1 MKYFILFL
9 AVCLVACTSA
19 ETRKQDAIKEITA
32 DASANAKLFSSELS
46 PLAPKVDV
54 IQITYG
60 QDSLKNIDFLNFLAN
75 SKAKLSSIIIDKLK
89 TQQNEY
95 SNALKK
101 EKSDQAFISETIAT
115 ARSDIAVDI
124 KLSKKLNMALTLNL
138 TGANLSQALEQISKR
153 GNININNKVA
163 DVKLQGRYSGTISN
177 ILQTLAKENNFMIYR
192 ECVSSSCLDTIKS
205 GNGEGLVMTSS
216 KDATLNLLDFDSLDI
231 NTIFLVQKD
240 LDILNKKYLEI
251 FSKESKEDIQL
262 NIQDASLD
270 LTLKTNRVI
279 NLLEAMIS
287 QLQINTLAKEKNK
300 ELSVARNLIINESAN
315 ASEQATK
322 KTTNAIYK
330 PTTIE
335 GEEIIIEKFSVY
347 NQTPDDL
354 KKIIEAYGVF
364 KTGNCTTA
372 ETKVA
377 PLATGAT
384 ATGATAT
391 AATGAAATGAA
402 ATATGA
408 AATGAAATATATGA
422 TATAA
427 TATGATATG
436 ATATGAAATGAA
448 ATGAAATGAA
458 ATATCVKLTLDKDA
472 TGIIAS
478 GSINDIKLVEKFI
491 DDQDSSVKQ
500 VLIEVYILEMID
512 NWATKLDSRL
522 SRTTQTGAAATTIV
536 QGLTSASLVAGGVSI
551 DTRFGAKNDINYLI
565 KLVETNSLGKNIS
578 NPSVLVKDGATGVVD
593 KTRTVKERVD
603 TVTITNGVASTATT
617 FNDLPSPL
625 TLTVKPKIN
634 KHNDNI
640 DLDFSFIETKRD
652 LDAASSPTTAN
663 KITTNLLVEPG
674 KVIVMAGLRTGVN
687 SIDSNGLPGF
697 ARLGLSPILAPL
709 LALVGGERNQIKN
722 STELLVIINPSVIT
736 SKNIERTMDRV
747 TR

>member
-251 FSKESKEDIQL
+251 FSKESKEDVQL

-315 ASEQATK
+315 ASEQSTK

-384 ATGATAT
+384 ATGA
-391 AATGAAATGAA
+391 AAT
-402 ATATGA
+402 
-408 AATGAAATATATGA
+408 
-422 TATAA
+422 
-427 TATGATATG
+427 
-436 ATATGAAATGAA
+436 
-448 ATGAAATGAA
+448 ATGAA

-536 QGLTSASLVAGGVSI
+536 QGLTGASLVAGGVSI

-578 NPSVLVKDGATGVVD
+578 NPSILVKDGATGVVD

-603 TVTITNGVASTATT
+603 TVTLTNGVSSTATAW
-617 FNDLPSPL
+617 NDLASPL

-709 LALVGGERNQIKN
+709 IALVGGERNQIKN

>member
-1 MKYFILFL
+1 MKYFIFFL

-19 ETRKQDAIKEITA
+19 QTRKQDAIKEITA

-251 FSKESKEDIQL
+251 FSKESKEDVQL

-279 NLLEAMIS
+279 NLLEAMIG

-322 KTTNAIYK
+322 KITNAIYK

-372 ETKVA
+372 EIKVA

-384 ATGATAT
+384 ATGA
-391 AATGAAATGAA
+391 A

-408 AATGAAATATATGA
+408 AATATAG
-422 TATAA
+422 
-427 TATGATATG
+427 
-436 ATATGAAATGAA
+436 TGAAATGAA

-536 QGLTSASLVAGGVSI
+536 QGLTGASLVAGGVSI

-578 NPSVLVKDGATGVVD
+578 NPSILVKDGATGVVD

-603 TVTITNGVASTATT
+603 TVTVANGLASTATAW
-617 FNDLPSPL
+617 NDLASPL

-709 LALVGGERNQIKN
+709 IALVGGERNQIKN

-736 SKNIERTMDRV
+736 SKNIERTIDRV

>member
-1 MKYFILFL
+1 LKYFIFFL

-251 FSKESKEDIQL
+251 FSKESKEDVQL

-384 ATGATAT
+384 ATGA
-391 AATGAAATGAA
+391 A

-408 AATGAAATATATGA
+408 AATGATGAAATGA
-422 TATAA
+422 TGAA
-427 TATGATATG
+427 ATGATG
-436 ATATGAAATGAA
+436 AAATGAAATGAA

-522 SRTTQTGAAATTIV
+522 SRTTQTAGTPAATTII
-536 QGLTSASLVAGGVSI
+536 QGLTGASLVAGGVSI

-578 NPSVLVKDGATGVVD
+578 NPSILVKDGATGVVD

-603 TVTITNGVASTATT
+603 TVTLTNGVSSTATAW
-617 FNDLPSPL
+617 NDLASPL

-709 LALVGGERNQIKN
+709 IALVGGERNQIKN

-736 SKNIERTMDRV
+736 SKNIERTIDRV

>member
-1 MKYFILFL
+1 MKYFIFFL

-19 ETRKQDAIKEITA
+19 QTRKQDAIKEITA

-251 FSKESKEDIQL
+251 FSKESKEDVQL

-279 NLLEAMIS
+279 NLLEAMIG

-322 KTTNAIYK
+322 KITNAIYK

-384 ATGATAT
+384 ATGA
-391 AATGAAATGAA
+391 A

-408 AATGAAATATATGA
+408 AATATAG
-422 TATAA
+422 
-427 TATGATATG
+427 
-436 ATATGAAATGAA
+436 TGAAATGAA

-536 QGLTSASLVAGGVSI
+536 QGLTGASLVAGGVSI

-578 NPSVLVKDGATGVVD
+578 NPSILVKDGATGVVD

-603 TVTITNGVASTATT
+603 TVTVANGLASTATAW
-617 FNDLPSPL
+617 NDLASPL

-709 LALVGGERNQIKN
+709 IALVGGERNQIKN

-736 SKNIERTMDRV
+736 SKNIERTIDRV

>member
-384 ATGATAT
+384 GATAT
-391 AATGAAATGAA
+391 AATAATATAATAATATGAA

-408 AATGAAATATATGA
+408 AATGATATG
-422 TATAA
+422 
-427 TATGATATG
+427 
-436 ATATGAAATGAA
+436 ATGAAATGATGATGSA
-448 ATGAAATGAA
+448 ATGATGATGAA

-512 NWATKLDSRL
+512 NWASKLDSRL

-536 QGLTSASLVAGGVSI
+536 QGLTAASLVAGGVSI

-578 NPSVLVKDGATGVVD
+578 NPSILVKDGATGVVD
-593 KTRTVKERVD
+593 KTRTVKEKID

-617 FNDLPSPL
+617 FNDLASPL

-736 SKNIERTMDRV
+736 SKNIELTMDRV

>member
-251 FSKESKEDIQL
+251 FSKESKEDVQL

-384 ATGATAT
+384 ATGA
-391 AATGAAATGAA
+391 A

-408 AATGAAATATATGA
+408 AATG
-422 TATAA
+422 
-427 TATGATATG
+427 
-436 ATATGAAATGAA
+436 ATGAA

-536 QGLTSASLVAGGVSI
+536 QGLTGASLVAGGVSI

-578 NPSVLVKDGATGVVD
+578 NPSILVKDGATGVVD

-603 TVTITNGVASTATT
+603 TVTLTNGVSSTATAW
-617 FNDLPSPL
+617 NDLASPL

-709 LALVGGERNQIKN
+709 IALVGGERNQIKN

>member
-251 FSKESKEDIQL
+251 FSKESKEDVQL

-322 KTTNAIYK
+322 KITNAIYK
-330 PTTIE
+330 PITIE

-384 ATGATAT
+384 ATA
-391 AATGAAATGAA
+391 
-402 ATATGA
+402 
-408 AATGAAATATATGA
+408 ATATGA

-427 TATGATATG
+427 TGAA

-512 NWATKLDSRL
+512 NWASKLDSRL
-522 SRTTQTGAAATTIV
+522 SRTTQTGGVGTTIV
-536 QGLTSASLVAGGVSI
+536 QGLTGASLVAGGVSI

-617 FNDLPSPL
+617 FNDLASPL

-736 SKNIERTMDRV
+736 SKNIERTIDRV

>member
-251 FSKESKEDIQL
+251 FSKESKEDVQL

-384 ATGATAT
+384 ATGA
-391 AATGAAATGAA
+391 AATATGAA

-408 AATGAAATATATGA
+408 AATGATATG
-422 TATAA
+422 
-427 TATGATATG
+427 
-436 ATATGAAATGAA
+436 ATGAAATGATGATGSA
-448 ATGAAATGAA
+448 ATGATGATGAA

-512 NWATKLDSRL
+512 NWASKLDSRL
-522 SRTTQTGAAATTIV
+522 SRTTQTGGVGTTIV
-536 QGLTSASLVAGGVSI
+536 QGLTGASLVAGGVSI

-578 NPSVLVKDGATGVVD
+578 NPSILVKDGATGVVD
-593 KTRTVKERVD
+593 KTRTVKEKID

-617 FNDLPSPL
+617 FNDLASPL

-709 LALVGGERNQIKN
+709 IALVGGERNQIKN

-736 SKNIERTMDRV
+736 SKNIELTMDRV
-747 TR
+747 TM

>member
-1 MKYFILFL
+1 M
-9 AVCLVACTSA
+9 VACTSA
-19 ETRKQDAIKEITA
+19 QTRKQDAIKEITA

-251 FSKESKEDIQL
+251 FSKESKEDVQL

-279 NLLEAMIS
+279 NLLEAMIG

-322 KTTNAIYK
+322 KITNAIYK

-377 PLATGAT
+377 PL
-384 ATGATAT
+384 
-391 AATGAAATGAA
+391 
-402 ATATGA
+402 
-408 AATGAAATATATGA
+408 
-422 TATAA
+422 
-427 TATGATATG
+427 ATGATATG

-536 QGLTSASLVAGGVSI
+536 QGLTGASLVAGGVSI

-578 NPSVLVKDGATGVVD
+578 NPSILVKDGATGVVD

-603 TVTITNGVASTATT
+603 TVTLTNGVSSTATAW
-617 FNDLPSPL
+617 NDLPSPL

-709 LALVGGERNQIKN
+709 IALVGGERNQIKN

-736 SKNIERTMDRV
+736 SKNIERTIDRV

>member
-1 MKYFILFL
+1 M
-9 AVCLVACTSA
+9 VACTSA

-322 KTTNAIYK
+322 KITNAIYK
-330 PTTIE
+330 PITIE

-384 ATGATAT
+384 ATGA
-391 AATGAAATGAA
+391 AATATGAA

-408 AATGAAATATATGA
+408 AATGATATG
-422 TATAA
+422 
-427 TATGATATG
+427 
-436 ATATGAAATGAA
+436 ATGAAATGATGA
-448 ATGAAATGAA
+448 TGSVATGATGATGAA

-512 NWATKLDSRL
+512 NWASKLDSRL

-536 QGLTSASLVAGGVSI
+536 QGLTAASLVAGGVSI

-709 LALVGGERNQIKN
+709 IALVGGERNQIKN

-736 SKNIERTMDRV
+736 SKNIERTIDRV

>member
-251 FSKESKEDIQL
+251 FSKESKEDVQL

-300 ELSVARNLIINESAN
+300 ELSVARNFIINESAN

-322 KTTNAIYK
+322 TTTNAIYK

-391 AATGAAATGAA
+391 GAAATATGAA

-408 AATGAAATATATGA
+408 AATGA
-422 TATAA
+422 
-427 TATGATATG
+427 
-436 ATATGAAATGAA
+436 TGAAATG

-512 NWATKLDSRL
+512 NWASKLDSRL

-536 QGLTSASLVAGGVSI
+536 QGLTAASLVAGGVSI

-736 SKNIERTMDRV
+736 SKNIERTIDRV

>member
-95 SNALKK
+95 LNALKK

-322 KTTNAIYK
+322 KITNAIYK
-330 PTTIE
+330 PITIE

-391 AATGAAATGAA
+391 GATATAATGAAATGAA
-402 ATATGA
+402 AT
-408 AATGAAATATATGA
+408 
-422 TATAA
+422 
-427 TATGATATG
+427 
-436 ATATGAAATGAA
+436 

-512 NWATKLDSRL
+512 NWASKLDSRL
-522 SRTTQTGAAATTIV
+522 SRTTQTGGVGTTIV
-536 QGLTSASLVAGGVSI
+536 QGLTGASLVAGGVSI

-736 SKNIERTMDRV
+736 SKNIELTMDRV

>member
-1 MKYFILFL
+1 M
-9 AVCLVACTSA
+9 VACTSA
-19 ETRKQDAIKEITA
+19 QTRKQDAIKEITA

-251 FSKESKEDIQL
+251 FSKESKEDVQL

-279 NLLEAMIS
+279 NLLEAMIG

-372 ETKVA
+372 EIKVA

-384 ATGATAT
+384 ATGA
-391 AATGAAATGAA
+391 
-402 ATATGA
+402 
-408 AATGAAATATATGA
+408 AATATAG
-422 TATAA
+422 
-427 TATGATATG
+427 
-436 ATATGAAATGAA
+436 
-448 ATGAAATGAA
+448 TGAAATGAA

-536 QGLTSASLVAGGVSI
+536 QGLTGASLVAGGVSI

-578 NPSVLVKDGATGVVD
+578 NPSILVKDGATGVVD

-603 TVTITNGVASTATT
+603 TVTLTNGVSSTATAW
-617 FNDLPSPL
+617 NDLPSPL

-709 LALVGGERNQIKN
+709 IALVGGERNQIKN

>member
-251 FSKESKEDIQL
+251 FSKESKEDVQL

-322 KTTNAIYK
+322 KITNAIYK
-330 PTTIE
+330 PITIE

-384 ATGATAT
+384 ATGA
-391 AATGAAATGAA
+391 AATATGAA

-408 AATGAAATATATGA
+408 AATGATATGA
-422 TATAA
+422 T
-427 TATGATATG
+427 G
-436 ATATGAAATGAA
+436 ATGAAATGATGA
-448 ATGAAATGAA
+448 TGSVATGATGATGAA

-512 NWATKLDSRL
+512 NWASKLDSRL

-536 QGLTSASLVAGGVSI
+536 QGLTAASLVAGGVSI

-578 NPSVLVKDGATGVVD
+578 NPSILVKDGATGVVD
-593 KTRTVKERVD
+593 KTRTVKEKID

-617 FNDLPSPL
+617 FNDLASPL

-709 LALVGGERNQIKN
+709 IALVGGERNQIKN

>member
-1 MKYFILFL
+1 LKYFIFFL

-19 ETRKQDAIKEITA
+19 QTRKQDAIKEITA

-251 FSKESKEDIQL
+251 FSKESKEDVQL

-279 NLLEAMIS
+279 NLLEAMIG

-322 KTTNAIYK
+322 KITNAIYK

-372 ETKVA
+372 EIKVA

-384 ATGATAT
+384 ATGAAATATGAAATAT

-402 ATATGA
+402 
-408 AATGAAATATATGA
+408 
-422 TATAA
+422 
-427 TATGATATG
+427 
-436 ATATGAAATGAA
+436 ATGAAATGAA

-536 QGLTSASLVAGGVSI
+536 QGLTGASLVAGGVSI

-578 NPSVLVKDGATGVVD
+578 NPSILVKDGATGVVD

-603 TVTITNGVASTATT
+603 TVTLTNGVSSTATAW
-617 FNDLPSPL
+617 NDLPSPL

-709 LALVGGERNQIKN
+709 IALVGGERNQIKN

-736 SKNIERTMDRV
+736 SKNIERTIDRV

>member
-384 ATGATAT
+384 GATAT
-391 AATGAAATGAA
+391 AATAATATAATAATATGAA

-408 AATGAAATATATGA
+408 AATGATATG
-422 TATAA
+422 
-427 TATGATATG
+427 
-436 ATATGAAATGAA
+436 ATGAAATGATGATGSA
-448 ATGAAATGAA
+448 ATGATGATGAA

-512 NWATKLDSRL
+512 NWASKLDSRL

-536 QGLTSASLVAGGVSI
+536 QGLTAASLVAGGVSI

-709 LALVGGERNQIKN
+709 IALVGGERNQIKN

-736 SKNIERTMDRV
+736 SKNIERTIDRV

>member
-322 KTTNAIYK
+322 KITNAIYK
-330 PTTIE
+330 PITIE

-391 AATGAAATGAA
+391 
-402 ATATGA
+402 
-408 AATGAAATATATGA
+408 AATATATGA

-617 FNDLPSPL
+617 FNDLASPL